1 MEDTLTLSV
10 RPKPGVVVR
19 ACKSSIRGLGGWGA
33 KGQGFNT
40 RFRNMSLKIVQ
51 APETPPKPLIPVP
64 HIKNVSRELYT
75 GNYKT
80 ALRATYKALRRQTW
94 VVEEADYSI
103 FCDLVS
109 RFSTVTIKL
118 PAGFCADAEKLM
130 LKSTG
135 KHKGSGQP
143 EQLLKSRTK

>member
-64 HIKNVSRELYT
+64 HIKNVARELYT

>member
-40 RFRNMSLKIVQ
+40 RFRNIMSLKIVQ

-64 HIKNVSRELYT
+64 HIKNVARELYT

-80 ALRATYKALRRQTW
+80 ALRATYKACVDRHGLSRKQTTPSSVTWFLDSVQSQSNSQQAFVQMLR
-94 VVEEADYSI
+94 S
-103 FCDLVS
+103 
-109 RFSTVTIKL
+109 
-118 PAGFCADAEKLM
+118 
-130 LKSTG
+130 
-135 KHKGSGQP
+135 
-143 EQLLKSRTK
+143 